1 MKSVLT
7 AWKKIKSELIEE
19 FTDEETGICPIVV
32 SICGDYRN
40 YLVGEN
46 PKTFPMVL
54 ISCSGYGPDDL
65 VNNYFKSAP
74 GKIYFE
80 VNFITYDTE
89 DCIES
94 LFDYMESAYDKL
106 HGNALEITAASSLEW
121 VNTDILQPAQGFVG
135 YTQKYSIRF
144 INN

>member
-7 AWKKIKSELIEE
+7 AWKKIKTELIEE

-54 ISCSGYGPDDL
+54 ISCSGYGPDDIL
-65 VNNYFKSAP
+65 DDNADGSP
-74 GKIYFE
+74 GTLNFD
-80 VNFITYDTE
+80 VHFITYE
-89 DCIES
+89 NENSIES
-94 LFDYMESAYDKL
+94 LFDYVESAYDKL
-106 HGNALEITAASSLEW
+106 HGNRLD
-121 VNTDILQPAQGFVG
+121 VNTVNPLKFLGTTSIEPALGFTG
-135 YTQKYSIRF
+135 YTQKYQIKF
-144 INN
+144 LD